1 MKSNYLMKNN
11 IFAKESWE
19 KKAEKKVIIW
29 NNSGNEI
36 ITYKINKEKKILNK
50 KIIIKI
56 IFLKKKK
63 KKGKK

>member
-1 MKSNYLMKNN
+1 MR
-11 IFAKESWE
+11 
-19 KKAEKKVIIW
+19 KKTENKVIIW

-36 ITYKINKEKKILNK
+36 ITYKINKEKKKLNK